1 MKPVF
6 VASLAAAAL
15 ALLAGC
21 GGSQDSAPTTDDEL
35 QAGCQKAVFEGAP
48 LTVCVADPELDT
60 IRVAL
65 GPETGAPWRSLSAFA
80 ANRAPDAPQVV
91 FAMNGGMFDDEGKPI
106 GYYAEGGVRKQA
118 LSRTEGPGNFH
129 MQPNGV
135 FFGSGSKWMVL
146 SSEEFFSSVTQRPDF
161 GTQSGPML
169 VIDGDLHPQI
179 DEDGKSLRIRNAVGV
194 DSGGRA
200 IFTISDQPISFGK
213 LARYYR
219 DVLDVKNALFLD
231 GTVSSLW
238 DPASSRMDSGFPIGP
253 LIVVEKRAKAEI
265 EKSSL

>member
-1 MKPVF
+1 MTRLF
-6 VASLAAAAL
+6 VASLSAAAL

-21 GGSQDSAPTTDDEL
+21 SSGEISAPATDGEL
-35 QAGCQKAVFEGAP
+35 HAGCQKATFENAP
-48 LTVCVADPELDT
+48 LTVCIADPELDV

-65 GPETGAPWRSLSAFA
+65 GPEGGKPWRNLSAFA
-80 ANRAPDAPQVV
+80 ANRAPDAPPVV
-91 FAMNGGMFDDEGKPI
+91 FAMNGGMFDDEGRPI
-106 GYYAEGGVRKQA
+106 GYFVEDGVRKHA

-135 FFGSGSKWMVL
+135 FFGTGSKWMVL

-169 VIDGDLHPQI
+169 VIDGDLHPAI
-179 DEDGKSLRIRNAVGV
+179 DDDGKSLRVRNAVGV
-194 DSGGRA
+194 DPGGRA
-200 IFTISDQPISFGK
+200 IFAISDQPISFGK

-238 DPASSRMDSGFPIGP
+238 DPASGRMDGGFPIGP